1 VVIGDVTIGA
11 ESTIWPGAVLRGD
24 YGTITVGA
32 RTSVQDGSVI
42 HATAEFPTT
51 IGDGCVI
58 GHLVH
63 LEGCLLENDTL
74 VGSGSVVLH
83 RAVVRQGATV
93 GANAVVIA
101 DMTVPPGALA
111 VGVPAV
117 IKEGKSNL
125 FGIEAAAASYVANG
139 KRFRA
144 GLVRLD
150 PPL

>member
-1 VVIGDVTIGA
+1 
-11 ESTIWPGAVLRGD
+11 
-24 YGTITVGA
+24 
-32 RTSVQDGSVI
+32 
-42 HATAEFPTT
+42 
-51 IGDGCVI
+51 
-58 GHLVH
+58 
-63 LEGCLLENDTL
+63 
-74 VGSGSVVLH
+74 
-83 RAVVRQGATV
+83 
-93 GANAVVIA
+93 VVIA